1 MILENLNLGRFR
13 KIKFKTLRKIQNTLI
28 LIDEFKAYKLWTRGE
43 KTCKKRGRFL
53 NQDIFVY
60 M

>member
-28 LIDEFKAYKLWTRGE
+28 LIDEFKAYKL
-43 KTCKKRGRFL
+43 
-53 NQDIFVY
+53 
-60 M
+60 